1 MVLWLEDESM
11 SMPSVPRLLQNQLV
25 RNREESVTTRA
36 ELEKL
41 FTGIVVVIAAARD
54 DELLALHPD
63 PSVARVRALD
73 VLDNVRAARR
83 DADVA
88 ADVAFPLVAD
98 RGAVFAYAACSQVWE
113 TQRSENERSCSP
125 PEYMPQA
132 VILRLRMKEKLVSS
146 K

>member
-11 SMPSVPRLLQNQLV
+11 SMPSAQRLLQNQNQNQLV
-25 RNREESVTTRA
+25 RNREDGALTRV
-36 ELEKL
+36 
-41 FTGIVVVIAAARD
+41 VVVIAAARH

-73 VLDNVRAARR
+73 VLHDVRAARR

-88 ADVAFPLVAD
+88 TDVAFPLVAD
-98 RGAVFAYAACSQVWE
+98 RGAVFAYAAASQVWE
-113 TQRSENERSCSP
+113 TQRSENERSRSP

>member
-1 MVLWLEDESM
+1 M
-11 SMPSVPRLLQNQLV
+11 SLPK
-25 RNREESVTTRA
+25 
-36 ELEKL
+36 LEKL
-41 FTGIVVVIAAARD
+41 FTGIVVVVAAARD

-63 PSVARVRALD
+63 PSVARVGALD

-88 ADVAFPLVAD
+88 TDVAFPLVAD
-98 RGAVFAYAACSQVWE
+98 RGAIFAYVRSSQVWK

-125 PEYMPQA
+125 PEYMPQCETR
-132 VILRLRMKEKLVSS
+132 RLRMNEKLVESNQIAVTVEVFVVVLVALLVVLVVHM

>member
-1 MVLWLEDESM
+1 M
-11 SMPSVPRLLQNQLV
+11 
-25 RNREESVTTRA
+25 RNREESVTTQAGKAIYSR
-36 ELEKL
+36 
-41 FTGIVVVIAAARD
+41 TGIVVVIAAARD

-63 PSVARVRALD
+63 PSVARVGALD

-98 RGAVFAYAACSQVWE
+98 RGAIFAYVRSSQVWE
-113 TQRSENERSCSP
+113 TQRSENERSRLP